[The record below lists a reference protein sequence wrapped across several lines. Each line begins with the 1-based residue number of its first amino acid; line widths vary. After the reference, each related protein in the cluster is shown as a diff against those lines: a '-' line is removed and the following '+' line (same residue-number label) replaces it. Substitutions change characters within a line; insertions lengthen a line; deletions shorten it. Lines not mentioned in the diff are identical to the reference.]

1 MESVL
6 FVNACVRPES
16 RTLELAQSVLSHLY
30 GEVSRIDLNTE
41 HIPIL
46 DGAELEKRNSHLSR
60 GELDAPMLRYARQFA
75 QADTIVIAAPYWDL
89 MFPAL
94 LKVYLEAVTVS
105 GLTFHY
111 NEHGIPQTLCKAKRL
126 IYVTTAGGPI
136 GEYDFGFQYVNTVA
150 RGFFQIPEVLNIHAE
165 GLDIIG
171 ADVPALLAEAKDLA
185 ARMLG

>member
-1 MESVL
+1 MESIL

-16 RTLELAQSVLSHLY
+16 RTYELAQYILSRLN
-30 GEVSRIDLNTE
+30 GQVQTVDLNTE

-46 DGAELEKRNSHLSR
+46 DGAALEQRNNHLDRS
-60 GELDAPMLRYARQFA
+60 ELDAPMLRYARQFA

-94 LKVYLEAVTVS
+94 LKVYWEAVTVS
-105 GLTFHY
+105 GVTFRY
-111 NEHGIPQTLCKAKRL
+111 NEHGIPVSLCKAKRL

-136 GEYDFGFQYVNTVA
+136 GEYNFGFQYINATA
-150 RGFFQIPEVLNIHAE
+150 RGFFGIQDVQCVSAE

-171 ADVPALLAEAKDLA
+171 ADVAAILAGARARA
-185 ARMLG
+185 AELIK